1 MSDFKRI
8 LVPCDGSEVST
19 RAPVSA
25 LQIAREGGGRVRVLH
40 VLDQVDY
47 LAGGYEY
54 AGAAVLEELQRQSRK
69 ILEDAAAVCQSAGVP
84 YDTLLVDGPGSRLG
98 DKVADQALA
107 WDADLVVVGTHGRK
121 GLSRAML
128 GSGAEQIVRF
138 APVPVLVMREKARR

>member
-8 LVPCDGSEVST
+8 LVPCDGSQVST
-19 RAPVSA
+19 QALVSG
-25 LQIAREGGGRVRVLH
+25 LQIARDGGGRVRVLH
-40 VLDQVDY
+40 VLDQIDY

-69 ILEDAAAVCQSAGVP
+69 VLEDAAAICQSAGVP
-84 YDTLLVDGPGSRLG
+84 YDTVLVDEPGSRLG

-121 GLSRAML
+121 GLSRAIL

-138 APVPVLVMREKARR
+138 APVSVLVVREKSRR

>member
-19 RAPVSA
+19 RALVSA
-25 LQIAREGGGRVRVLH
+25 LQIARDGGGRVRVLH

-47 LAGGYEY
+47 LAGGFEY
-54 AGAAVLEELQRQSRK
+54 AGPSVMEELQRQSRK
-69 ILEDAAAVCQSAGVP
+69 VLEDAAAVCQSAGVP
-84 YDTLLVDGPGSRLG
+84 YDTLLVDEPGSRLG

-138 APVPVLVMREKARR
+138 APVPVLVVREKQR